1 VVVAYVINLLHDLD
15 TIASYYPSDGVQ
27 VVLPICIVALLA
39 DGHTFRSNK
48 RVYEKRMPGIGV
60 P

>member
-1 VVVAYVINLLHDLD
+1 
-15 TIASYYPSDGVQ
+15 
-27 VVLPICIVALLA
+27 VALLA